1 MADNSKTI
9 LREDL
14 KIKGNVFEK
23 ENIQIN
29 AEIDGNVKAENLK
42 LEEKGKINGNI
53 YSSVSELEGTVS
65 GDIKSSKVHISGT
78 GDIEGTIKQKTLSID
93 EGAKLKVKTETSK

>member
-65 GDIKSSKVHISGT
+65 GDIKSSKVHISST

-93 EGAKLKVKTETSK
+93 EGAKLKIKTETSK

>member
-1 MADNSKTI
+1 MADNQKTI

-29 AEIDGNVKAENLK
+29 
-42 LEEKGKINGNI
+42 GNI
-53 YSSVSELEGTVS
+53 YSSVSELEGTVN

-93 EGAKLKVKTETSK
+93 EGAKLKIKTETSK

>member
-53 YSSVSELEGTVS
+53 YSSVSELEGTVN
-65 GDIKSSKVHISGT
+65 GDIKSPKVHISGT

-93 EGAKLKVKTETSK
+93 EGAKLKIKTETSK

>member
-53 YSSVSELEGTVS
+53 YSSVSELEGTVK
-65 GDIKSSKVHISGT
+65 GEIKSSKVYISST

-93 EGAKLKVKTETSK
+93 EGAKLKIKTETSK

>member
-1 MADNSKTI
+1 MTDNQKTI

-14 KIKGNVFEK
+14 KLNGNIFEK
-23 ENIQIN
+23 EDLLIN
-29 AEIDGNVKAENLK
+29 GEVDGNVKAENFK

-53 YSSVSELEGTVS
+53 YSSVSELEGTVN

-93 EGAKLKVKTETSK
+93 EGAKLKIKTETSK